1 MKKSD
6 KQQKN
11 YWQKHIS
18 YILIHIVSFII
29 SFFKNIIK
37 RNPSENYD
45 LLSLL
50 SILKD
55 LTFLIAIYL
64 YFMGWIY
71 AYYFFQHFGIS
82 LVSIDIP
89 FYYFFVYSYTV
100 ISNISISNNTVF
112 LAVVAT
118 IIYLFITRYL
128 KKWGAIWILAIILI
142 ILLSFPVF
150 FGLAKETGEKKAL
163 ELRRGNV
170 DEIIFFFKK
179 DTAKLYPQE
188 FISANN
194 KGELKLIAQT
204 KDLIY
209 VFYQTPGEAL
219 SHGLTYEVLRADI
232 LVAKIKFY

>member
-1 MKKSD
+1 MLMKKSD

-18 YILIHIVSFII
+18 YILTHIVSFII

-37 RNPSENYD
+37 HNPSENYD

-55 LTFLIAIYL
+55 LTFLMAIYL

-82 LVSIDIP
+82 LVSVDIP

-100 ISNISISNNTVF
+100 ISNISNNAVF
-112 LAVVAT
+112 IAVGAT
-118 IIYLFITRYL
+118 IIYLFSTMYL
-128 KKWGAIWILAIILI
+128 KKWNVIWILAVVLI
-142 ILLSFPVF
+142 ILLSFPAF
-150 FGLAKETGEKKAL
+150 FDLAKDTGEKKAL

-170 DEIIFFFKK
+170 NEIVFFFKK

-194 KGELKLIAQT
+194 KGELKLITQT

-219 SHGLTYEVLRADI
+219 SHGLTYDISRTDI